1 MTLDTTE
8 KKHLLQDQE
17 AQWEIIHN
25 HEEQL
30 QALQTR
36 IGELEIRM
44 DTR

>member
-25 HEEQL
+25 HEREL
-30 QALQTR
+30 EALRTR
-36 IGELEIRM
+36 ISELELRM